1 MPMKSPPHIGRVIWN
16 GVLDPL
22 DLSVTKA
29 AEVLGVR
36 RATLSDL
43 VNGKA
48 ALTAEM
54 ALRIHKAFGPDVDHL
69 LRMQA
74 AYDAAQIRSAREN
87 LEQVWAP
94 IATSLYSQ
102 AGADSGAAAGAGAP
116 HTGEHGAPGAH
127 DDVVDAEFRASDEH

>member
-1 MPMKSPPHIGRVIWN
+1 MTMKTPPHVGKVIWH
-16 GVLDPL
+16 GILEPL

-29 AEVLGVR
+29 ASILGVR

-69 LRMQA
+69 LRMQV
-74 AYDAAQIRSAREN
+74 AYDVAQVRKRAKGIKVKRYVAKAA
-87 LEQVWAP
+87 
-94 IATSLYSQ
+94 
-102 AGADSGAAAGAGAP
+102 
-116 HTGEHGAPGAH
+116 
-127 DDVVDAEFRASDEH
+127 

>member
-1 MPMKSPPHIGRVIWN
+1 MLEPMKNSPHIGRVIWD
-16 GVLDPL
+16 GILEPL

-29 AEVLGVR
+29 AEALGVR

-74 AYDAAQIRSAREN
+74 AYDAAQIRKRAKTIKVKRY
-87 LEQVWAP
+87 VVK
-94 IATSLYSQ
+94 
-102 AGADSGAAAGAGAP
+102 AA
-116 HTGEHGAPGAH
+116 
-127 DDVVDAEFRASDEH
+127 

>member
-1 MPMKSPPHIGRVIWN
+1 MPMKSPPHVGKVIWH
-16 GVLDPL
+16 GILEPL

-29 AEVLGVR
+29 ASILGVR

-69 LRMQA
+69 LRMQV
-74 AYDAAQIRSAREN
+74 AYDVAQVRKRAKSIKVKRYVAKAA
-87 LEQVWAP
+87 
-94 IATSLYSQ
+94 
-102 AGADSGAAAGAGAP
+102 
-116 HTGEHGAPGAH
+116 
-127 DDVVDAEFRASDEH
+127 

>member
-1 MPMKSPPHIGRVIWN
+1 MPMKNPPHVGRVIWN
-16 GVLDPL
+16 GILEPL
-22 DLSVTKA
+22 SLSVTKT

-74 AYDAAQIRSAREN
+74 AYDAAQIRKRAKTIKVKRY
-87 LEQVWAP
+87 VAK
-94 IATSLYSQ
+94 
-102 AGADSGAAAGAGAP
+102 AA
-116 HTGEHGAPGAH
+116 
-127 DDVVDAEFRASDEH
+127 

>member
-1 MPMKSPPHIGRVIWN
+1 MGNKAMPMKNPPHVGRVIRN
-16 GVLDPL
+16 GILEPL

-43 VNGKA
+43 INGKA

-69 LRMQA
+69 LRMQV
-74 AYDAAQIRSAREN
+74 AYDSAQVRKRSRAIKVKRYVARAA
-87 LEQVWAP
+87 
-94 IATSLYSQ
+94 
-102 AGADSGAAAGAGAP
+102 
-116 HTGEHGAPGAH
+116 
-127 DDVVDAEFRASDEH
+127 

>member
-1 MPMKSPPHIGRVIWN
+1 MKNPPHVGEVIWH
-16 GVLDPL
+16 GILEPL

-29 AEVLGVR
+29 AGILGVR

-69 LRMQA
+69 LRMQV
-74 AYDAAQIRSAREN
+74 AREVA
-87 LEQVWAP
+87 QVRKRSKDIKVKRYVAK
-94 IATSLYSQ
+94 
-102 AGADSGAAAGAGAP
+102 AA
-116 HTGEHGAPGAH
+116 
-127 DDVVDAEFRASDEH
+127 

>member
-1 MPMKSPPHIGRVIWN
+1 MKSPPHVGQVIWN
-16 GVLDPL
+16 GILKPL
-22 DLSVTKA
+22 GLSVTKA

-69 LRMQA
+69 LRMQVT
-74 AYDAAQIRSAREN
+74 YDTAQIRKRAKTIKVKRY
-87 LEQVWAP
+87 
-94 IATSLYSQ
+94 IAK
-102 AGADSGAAAGAGAP
+102 AA
-116 HTGEHGAPGAH
+116 
-127 DDVVDAEFRASDEH
+127 